1 MPDSAL
7 DLSAA
12 MPPVRK
18 MDYRVGKKLGHRAR
32 IGAVILASDETL
44 EHEFRVVLDAFS
56 DDVAVY
62 HARIE
67 NSPEI
72 TPETLRAMEGKI
84 ADTARLLLPQSAM
97 DVVAYGC
104 TSASV
109 AIGPE
114 RVSELL
120 HQAEPTAEVTNP
132 ATAAVEALRAMG
144 VQRLAILTPY
154 QESVNVFF
162 GHFFAEQGF
171 DVTAFGSFLEDN
183 DATVA
188 SIDPESVSEA
198 VIELGRDPNVDGV
211 FVACTSTRLLELAA
225 ETERQLGKP
234 VTSSNHAIIWH
245 SLRLGGIDD
254 KLPQFGKLYE
264 N

>member
-1 MPDSAL
+1 MSDAAL
-7 DLSAA
+7 DLTTA

-18 MDYRVGKKLGHRAR
+18 MDYRVGRKLGHRAR
-32 IGAVILASDETL
+32 IGAVVLASDETM
-44 EHEFRVVLDAFS
+44 EYEFRVVLNS
-56 DDVAVY
+56 LDDGVALY

-84 ADTARLLLPQSAM
+84 ADAARLLLPQSAM

-109 AIGPE
+109 AIGAD
-114 RVSELL
+114 RVADLL
-120 HQAEPTAEVTNP
+120 HEAEPTAKVTNP
-132 ATAAVEALRAMG
+132 ATAAVEGLRALG

-162 GHFFAEQGF
+162 GNFFAEQGF

-198 VIELGRDPNVDGV
+198 VIDLGSDPNVDGV

-225 ETERQLGKP
+225 ETEKKLGKP

-254 KLPQFGKLYE
+254 KLPQFGKLYTL
-264 N
+264 

>member
-1 MPDSAL
+1 MPDTAR
-7 DLSAA
+7 DLIPA

-18 MDYRVGKKLGHRAR
+18 MDYRVGRKLGHRAR
-32 IGAVILASDETL
+32 IGAVVLASDETM
-44 EHEFRVVLDAFS
+44 EYEFRTVLGAL
-56 DDVAVY
+56 DDGVALY

-84 ADTARLLLPQSAM
+84 AGTARLLLPQSPM

-120 HQAEPTAEVTNP
+120 LEAEPTAKVTNP
-132 ATAAVEALRAMG
+132 ATAAVEALRALG

-162 GHFFAEQGF
+162 GEFFADQGF
-171 DVTAFGSFLEDN
+171 DIAAFGSFLEDN
-183 DATVA
+183 DAAVA
-188 SIDPESVSEA
+188 AIDPESVSEA
-198 VIELGRDPNVDGV
+198 VIELGSDPNVDGV
-211 FVACTSTRLLELAA
+211 FVACTSTRLLGLAA
-225 ETERQLGKP
+225 DTERKLGKP

-254 KLPQFGKLYE
+254 KMPQFGKLYAL
-264 N
+264 